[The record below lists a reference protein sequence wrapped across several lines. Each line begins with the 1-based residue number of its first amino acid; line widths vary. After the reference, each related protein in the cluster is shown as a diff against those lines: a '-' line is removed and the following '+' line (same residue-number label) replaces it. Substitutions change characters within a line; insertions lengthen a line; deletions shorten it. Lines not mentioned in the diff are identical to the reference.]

1 MVLTTTEISC
11 DPLEVAVNS
20 SHSLAKCDTSDTT
33 GVVSPLSPLLYTK
46 RTTQLNIFNVGD
58 NLMSAFYLLLFISM
72 QFNAV
77 LLLREANIKSIIEGS
92 TVFAS
97 ASILELLLICHPPL
111 VMHWIPFW
119 SNSFGRGVTCCI
131 LSIISLNGSFIVG
144 IIALA
149 TSITVTVSVVF
160 TGSYHVPPPF
170 MGNKSATQDP
180 LAVRFNTEPEKS
192 IYNSIQLQDY

>member
-1 MVLTTTEISC
+1 MVLTDTEISC

-20 SHSLAKCDTSDTT
+20 QSLARCDTSHTT
-33 GVVSPLSPLLYTK
+33 GLVSPLSPLLYVK
-46 RTTQLNIFNVGD
+46 RETQLNIFNVGD

-77 LLLREANIKSIIEGS
+77 LLLREADIKSIIEGS

-97 ASILELLLICHPPL
+97 ASILELLLICNPPL

-144 IIALA
+144 IVALA
-149 TSITVTVSVVF
+149 TSISITVSVVF
-160 TGSYHVPPPF
+160 TGSYHVPPPL
-170 MGNKSATQDP
+170 MGDRSAAQDR
-180 LAVRFNTEPEKS
+180 LDARFNKEPAKS

>member
-1 MVLTTTEISC
+1 MVLTATEISS

-20 SHSLAKCDTSDTT
+20 HSSVKCDTSDTT
-33 GVVSPLSPLLYTK
+33 VVSPYSPLLYSK
-46 RTTQLNIFNVGD
+46 RTSELNIFNVGD
-58 NLMSAFYLLLFISM
+58 NLMSAFYLLLFLSM

-97 ASILELLLICHPPL
+97 ASILELLLICNPPL

-119 SNSFGRGVTCCI
+119 SNSFGRGLTCCI
-131 LSIISLNGSFIVG
+131 ISIISLNGSFIVG
-144 IIALA
+144 IVALA
-149 TSITVTVSVVF
+149 ASITVTVAVVF

-170 MGNKSATQDP
+170 MGDKGAAQDR
-180 LAVRFNTEPEKS
+180 LDVRFNTEPEKS